1 MRKSGDRVIGSSGH
15 RVIWKGEQLTADH
28 ADCGDSADRRERVGR
43 QGGREKQVEIKRKG
57 EKKYGDL
64 E

>member
-1 MRKSGDRVIGSSGH
+1 
-15 RVIWKGEQLTADH
+15 VIWKGEQLTADH